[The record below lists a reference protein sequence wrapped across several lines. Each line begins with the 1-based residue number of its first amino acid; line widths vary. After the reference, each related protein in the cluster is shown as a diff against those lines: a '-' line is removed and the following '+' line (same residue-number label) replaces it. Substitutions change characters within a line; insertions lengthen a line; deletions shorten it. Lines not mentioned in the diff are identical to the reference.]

1 MFEVCLEP
9 ASLFKKILDAI
20 KDLVTDANLDCS
32 NSGITLQAMDSSH
45 VSLVAMLLKKD
56 GFKHYRC
63 DRNISLG
70 INLVS
75 LAKVLKCAGND
86 DKLTIRAQ
94 DNPDTVTFIFESP
107 DDDRVAEFDL
117 KLMNI
122 DSEVLG
128 IPDQDYEATVQ
139 LSASH
144 FQKICRDLAS
154 IGDTVVIEAAK
165 SSVTFQVTGDMG
177 TSKLQ
182 LRKGNKVDAKT
193 EDLLTID
200 LKETVSLIFAL
211 RYLNFFTKA
220 TALSNQVSLSLS
232 KDVPLA
238 VEYRVEDMGYVRYY
252 LAPKVD
258 EESS

>member
-1 MFEVCLEP
+1 MFEAQIEH
-9 ASLFKKILDAI
+9 ASLFKKILDSI
-20 KDLVTDANLDCS
+20 KDLVDNANFDCS
-32 NSGITLQAMDSSH
+32 PTGITVQAMDSSH

-56 GFKHYRC
+56 GFLHYRC

-70 INLVS
+70 INLAS
-75 LAKVLKCAGND
+75 LTKVLKCAGNE
-86 DKLTIRAQ
+86 DKMTIRAQ

-128 IPDQDYEATVQ
+128 IPDQEYDAI
-139 LSASH
+139 LKISSSH

-154 IGDTVVIEAAK
+154 IGDTVVIEASK
-165 SSVTFQVTGDMG
+165 SSVTFQVSGDMG

-182 LRKGNKVDAKT
+182 LKRGNKVDS
-193 EDLLTID
+193 EDAMSID
-200 LKETVSLIFAL
+200 LKEPVSLIFAL

-220 TALSNQVSLSLS
+220 TALCNTVQLSLS
-232 KDVPLA
+232 KDVPVV
-238 VEYRVEDMGYVRYY
+238 VEYRVEDMGYIRYY